1 MSRGAA
7 QNGRQAAGA
16 RERILDAADALF
28 GELGFDAASTR
39 EIAERSGVNKA
50 LIHYHFENKDG
61 LLVQVLDRYYDALAT
76 TLLEA
81 LAAGADL
88 RDKLLRLVD
97 GYVDFLAANRGFL
110 RIVQREASGG
120 RHMDLVHAR
129 TEPLFATGI
138 ELLQQAFPATRGGA
152 MDAAQLLTSVYGM
165 IITYFT
171 YDGVLGRLLGADP
184 LAPAGLAARKRHLH
198 HLIEVLLADI
208 APPAAVVEE
217 ES

>member
-129 TEPLFATGI
+129 TEP
-138 ELLQQAFPATRGGA
+138 P
-152 MDAAQLLTSVYGM
+152 DS
-165 IITYFT
+165 
-171 YDGVLGRLLGADP
+171 
-184 LAPAGLAARKRHLH
+184 
-198 HLIEVLLADI
+198 
-208 APPAAVVEE
+208 
-217 ES
+217 